1 MCRVF
6 LQSYIAKA
14 SEYYQKGITR
24 DCGRK
29 EINIVHQPTKMYNH
43 GRISPKRVEKHR
55 NNINSQ
61 GRSIEDKNKLKSQTL
76 YQNGRRVHD
85 PYMRILFH
93 SSTNVTDSSRHDK
106 KARASWH
113 IHGSFPIS
121 DKTERQFALFLL
133 TMCRRWEGASK
144 CTRTHN
150 GVISGQDKTHVRIT
164 QRCIRAKVG
173 RGKSSTEIMSEGLC
187 DSHGLRQD
195 KVSED
200 GNYISMWRNTQMK
213 MYYGH
218 INETSWT

>member
-1 MCRVF
+1 MAWRLDALKNDLHLPRCRVF

-144 CTRTHN
+144 CTRSHN
-150 GVISGQDKTHVRIT
+150 GVISGQDKTNVRIT
-164 QRCIRAKVG
+164 QRCI
-173 RGKSSTEIMSEGLC
+173 
-187 DSHGLRQD
+187 
-195 KVSED
+195 
-200 GNYISMWRNTQMK
+200 
-213 MYYGH
+213 
-218 INETSWT
+218 

>member
-1 MCRVF
+1 MEWRMDA
-6 LQSYIAKA
+6 LKNELTSSYASCLSAIIVAKV
-14 SEYYQKGITR
+14 SEYCQKGIKW
-24 DCGRK
+24 DNGREEK
-29 EINIVHQPTKMYNH
+29 ILCINPLRCTIT
-43 GRISPKRVEKHR
+43 GGISPKRVEKHR

-150 GVISGQDKTHVRIT
+150 GVLSGQDKTNVRIT
-164 QRCIRAKVG
+164 QRCI
-173 RGKSSTEIMSEGLC
+173 
-187 DSHGLRQD
+187 
-195 KVSED
+195 
-200 GNYISMWRNTQMK
+200 
-213 MYYGH
+213 
-218 INETSWT
+218 